1 VSLVASCPRC
11 TSPITTTDV
20 TVPDDA
26 VSWSCTQHGPVEP
39 LWRPEEADYDSFA
52 ELVGRSD
59 LPTYLPWPMSPGW
72 SISDFGCVGSG
83 DRVQAT
89 VTTTVGRSDLDGD
102 VEVTVVSED
111 PGVGLGARCAGT
123 SYDDPG
129 PQISNGPPAIHVR
142 AGGRTVPMWLVDDTV
157 EPPTSSDP
165 LAQLSA
171 TENDLLARA
180 VFAGEAD
187 GRWLWLVMK
196 PASAALLLHDEWLL
210 ADVTG
215 FGPEALEMPFGGPR
229 PRW

>member
-1 VSLVASCPRC
+1 MR
-11 TSPITTTDV
+11 
-20 TVPDDA
+20 
-26 VSWSCTQHGPVEP
+26 
-39 LWRPEEADYDSFA
+39 
-52 ELVGRSD
+52 
-59 LPTYLPWPMSPGW
+59 
-72 SISDFGCVGSG
+72 
-83 DRVQAT
+83 AT
-89 VTTTVGRSDLDGD
+89 VTTTVGTSDLDGD

-157 EPPTSSDP
+157 DEPAPDA
-165 LAQLSA
+165 LAQSPL
-171 TENDLLARA
+171 TEDDLLARA

-187 GRWLWLVMK
+187 GRWLWLVMR
-196 PASAALLLHDEWLL
+196 PASAALLLHDDWLL

-229 PRW
+229 PAW